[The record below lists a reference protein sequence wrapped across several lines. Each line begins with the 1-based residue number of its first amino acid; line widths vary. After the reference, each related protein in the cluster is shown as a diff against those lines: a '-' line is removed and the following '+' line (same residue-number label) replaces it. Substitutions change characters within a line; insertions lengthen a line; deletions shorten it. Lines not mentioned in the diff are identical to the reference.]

1 MVNTT
6 IGVMNKAKDHTITKK
21 ITRIKRM
28 YGRNIII
35 LDYEN
40 EKPVPGLEVIIRIL
54 DDISY
59 YVPDDNGK
67 VDTVFTQKND
77 ERIIIDVSSF
87 II

>member
-6 IGVMNKAKDHTITKK
+6 IGVMNKAKDHTVTQK

-40 EKPVPGLEVIIRIL
+40 
-54 DDISY
+54 
-59 YVPDDNGK
+59 
-67 VDTVFTQKND
+67 
-77 ERIIIDVSSF
+77 
-87 II
+87 

>member
-1 MVNTT
+1 
-6 IGVMNKAKDHTITKK
+6 
-21 ITRIKRM
+21 
-28 YGRNIII
+28 I

-40 EKPVPGLEVIIRIL
+40 EKPVPGLEVIIRTL